1 MPNGGRTRKA
11 GLAATSRARAMKVS
25 YFETGRYVPPP
36 DLPREWPVPAAAYDP
51 ETGAEAYRQM
61 VDRVLLVEELGFD
74 WVSVSEHHYSPRILT
89 PVPVVSASYLA
100 ARVDKIKIALLGPIV
115 PVSNP
120 IRIAEELA
128 MLDTLA
134 PGRIVVGLLRG
145 TTNEYLSYDLNPKE
159 ARERTDEGMEL
170 ILKAWTEP
178 QPFGWQGRYFQYRTV
193 SIWPRPQDPPPP
205 TYALGTSAEAGD
217 FAARHHIGLGV
228 SYGTFE
234 IMARATNYYRER
246 CAEYGWQPGPDD
258 IIYRANM
265 ILGETDEEAEA
276 TLQRRDRQAAFPV
289 RPSLRDALLEADI
302 KRNVA
307 GERRAQPVG
316 GVLPISFCGGPDRIV
331 EQIRQCRDQVGAGV
345 LDLSLQDP
353 GTGDTDAMLRAL
365 ELFGRKVLP
374 RIREI

>member
-1 MPNGGRTRKA
+1 MQVERGRLFPPRQ
-11 GLAATSRARAMKVS
+11 GLTERAMKVS
-25 YFETGRYVPPP
+25 YFETGRYVAPP
-36 DLPREWPVPAAAYDP
+36 DLPREWPVPPASYDP
-51 ETGAEAYRQM
+51 DTGAEALRDM
-61 VDRVLLVEELGFD
+61 VERVKFVEALGFD

-89 PVPVVSASYLA
+89 PSPVVSATWLA

-115 PVSNP
+115 PVNNP

-178 QPFGWQGRYFQYRTV
+178 QPFGWQGRHFQYRTV
-193 SIWPRPQDPPPP
+193 SIWPRPQCQPHPP
-205 TYALGTSAEAGD
+205 TYALGTSAEAGE
-217 FAARHHIGLGV
+217 FAARNRLGLGV

-234 IMARATNYYRER
+234 LMAKATRHYREQSTR
-246 CAEYGWQPGPDD
+246 CGWEPGPDD

-265 ILGETDEEAEA
+265 ILGETDDAAEDA
-276 TLQRRDRQAAFPV
+276 LARRDRQAAFPV
-289 RPSLRDALLEADI
+289 RAGLRDALLAADA
-302 KRNVA
+302 RNVA
-307 GERRAQPVG
+307 GERRPANVG
-316 GVLPISFCGGPDRIV
+316 GVLPISFCGGPDRVV
-331 EQIRQCRDQVGAGV
+331 EQIRRCREEIGAGV

-353 GTGDTDAMLRAL
+353 GVGDTGAMMGAL

>member
-1 MPNGGRTRKA
+1 
-11 GLAATSRARAMKVS
+11 MKVS
-25 YFETGRYVPPP
+25 YFETGRYVVSP
-36 DLPREWPVPAAAYDP
+36 DLPREWPVPPANYDP
-51 ETGAEAYRQM
+51 TVGSAALRGMEERVKFVEA
-61 VDRVLLVEELGFD
+61 LGFD
-74 WVSVSEHHYSPRILT
+74 WISLSEHHYSPRILT
-89 PVPVVSASYLA
+89 PSPVLSATWLA
-100 ARVDKIKIALLGPIV
+100 ARTEHIKIAMLGPIV

-120 IRIAEELA
+120 IRVAEELA
-128 MLDTLA
+128 MLDSLA
-134 PGRIVVGLLRG
+134 PGRTVVGLLRG
-145 TTNEYLSYDLNPKE
+145 TTGEYLSYDLNPKE

-234 IMARATNYYRER
+234 IMARATNHYRAR
-246 CAEYGWQPGPDD
+246 CAEYGWTPGPDD

-265 ILGETDEEAEA
+265 ILGETDDAAEEA
-276 TLQRRDRQAAFPV
+276 LRRRDSKAPFQVSPAV
-289 RPSLRDALLEADI
+289 RDALLEADI
-302 KRNVA
+302 SRNVA

-316 GVLPISFCGGPDRIV
+316 GLLPISFCGGPDRVV
-331 EQIRQCRDQVGAGV
+331 EQIRQCREQIGAGV
-345 LDLSLQDP
+345 IDISLLDP
-353 GTGDTDAMLRAL
+353 GTGDTGPMLEAL
-365 ELFGRKVLP
+365 ALFGRKVLP